1 MYVIVYNANLF
12 FSVHKHYL
20 STILREKLH
29 TLMCSTAKHSCTS
42 LCEIMCKLEVER
54 EDPLH
59 IVYELENPKPVFGI
73 TFNLF
78 QQKDDALLVDN
89 ASTLDTS

>member
-1 MYVIVYNANLF
+1 
-12 FSVHKHYL
+12 
-20 STILREKLH
+20 
-29 TLMCSTAKHSCTS
+29 
-42 LCEIMCKLEVER
+42 MCKLEVER